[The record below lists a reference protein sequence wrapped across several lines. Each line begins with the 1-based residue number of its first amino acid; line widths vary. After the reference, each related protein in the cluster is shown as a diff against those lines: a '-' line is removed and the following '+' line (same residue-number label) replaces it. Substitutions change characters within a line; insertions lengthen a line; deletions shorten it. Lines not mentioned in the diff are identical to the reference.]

1 MQSEAF
7 EKKGP
12 LSFLKSRLFR
22 AIVCFVLTVAGIALA
37 IYGADAIRKYNPA
50 MDTGIVSTELGL
62 GVLGIA
68 MVVICLPVGLFAAF
82 DMLFKPETIVLS
94 NGHIIQRKRSRA
106 PLITILLVL
115 AFWASIYMTDFDLR
129 VIVNRGYQLTAI
141 FKKIFQP
148 RWSYWRDIVGPLV
161 ETVKMSIMGSALG
174 SLLSLP
180 FAVFASTNINRN
192 KYVVSV
198 LRVILNI
205 VRTLP
210 TLVIAS
216 VCALIFKLGAF
227 AGTVAITI
235 FTFGVVSKM
244 LYESIETIDMGP
256 FEAME
261 SMGAGRI
268 RAFAA
273 ACMPQIL
280 PTYLSHCLYS
290 FEMNIRAASILGYVG
305 AGGLGIL
312 IQDRVGFRDY
322 NSLGTLLIMLFVV
335 VLAID
340 NISQA
345 LRRRLS

>member
-22 AIVCFVLTVAGIALA
+22 AIVCLVLTVAGIALA

-94 NGHIIQRKRSRA
+94 NGHTIQRKRSRA

-205 VRTLP
+205 VRTL
-210 TLVIAS
+210 VIAS

-235 FTFGVVSKM
+235 FTFGVVAKM

>member
-1 MQSEAF
+1 MQGEAF
-7 EKKGP
+7 KRKSP
-12 LSFLKSRLFR
+12 LSFLKSLLFR
-22 AIVCFVLTVAGIALA
+22 AIVCFVLTIAGIVLA
-37 IYGADAIRKYNPA
+37 IYGMDAIQKYNPA

-82 DMLFKPETIVLS
+82 DMLFKPEKIVLS
-94 NGHIIQRKRSRA
+94 NGHTIYRKRSRA
-106 PLITILLVL
+106 PLIAILLAL
-115 AFWASIYMTDFDLR
+115 AFWASIKMTSFDLGL
-129 VIVNRGYQLTAI
+129 IVERLYQLTAI
-141 FKKIFQP
+141 FKKIFKP
-148 RWSYWRDIVGPLV
+148 RWSYWRDIMNPLV

-192 KYVVSV
+192 KYVVSA
-198 LRVILNI
+198 LRIILNVI
-205 VRTLP
+205 RTLP

-227 AGTVAITI
+227 AGTVAITV

-322 NSLGTLLIMLFVV
+322 SSLGTLLIMLFVV

-345 LRRRLS
+345 LRRKLS

>member
-22 AIVCFVLTVAGIALA
+22 AIVCLVLTVAGIALA

-94 NGHIIQRKRSRA
+94 NGHTIQRKRSRA

-290 FEMNIRAASILGYVG
+290 RAVWA
-305 AGGLGIL
+305 
-312 IQDRVGFRDY
+312 F
-322 NSLGTLLIMLFVV
+322 
-335 VLAID
+335 
-340 NISQA
+340 
-345 LRRRLS
+345 

>member
-1 MQSEAF
+1 M
-7 EKKGP
+7 
-12 LSFLKSRLFR
+12 
-22 AIVCFVLTVAGIALA
+22 
-37 IYGADAIRKYNPA
+37 
-50 MDTGIVSTELGL
+50 
-62 GVLGIA
+62 
-68 MVVICLPVGLFAAF
+68 
-82 DMLFKPETIVLS
+82 
-94 NGHIIQRKRSRA
+94 
-106 PLITILLVL
+106 
-115 AFWASIYMTDFDLR
+115 
-129 VIVNRGYQLTAI
+129 
-141 FKKIFQP
+141 
-148 RWSYWRDIVGPLV
+148 
-161 ETVKMSIMGSALG
+161 
-174 SLLSLP
+174 
-180 FAVFASTNINRN
+180 
-192 KYVVSV
+192 VSV

>member
-1 MQSEAF
+1 M
-7 EKKGP
+7 
-12 LSFLKSRLFR
+12 
-22 AIVCFVLTVAGIALA
+22 LTVAGIALA

-68 MVVICLPVGLFAAF
+68 MMVICLPVGLFAAF

-94 NGHIIQRKRSRA
+94 NGHTIQRKRSRA

-235 FTFGVVSKM
+235 SRSAWCPKCCMSPLRPSIWGRSRPWNRWARG
-244 LYESIETIDMGP
+244 ESARLPPRACRRFCQRTCRT
-256 FEAME
+256 AC
-261 SMGAGRI
+261 I
-268 RAFAA
+268 R
-273 ACMPQIL
+273 L
-280 PTYLSHCLYS
+280 K
-290 FEMNIRAASILGYVG
+290 
-305 AGGLGIL
+305 
-312 IQDRVGFRDY
+312 
-322 NSLGTLLIMLFVV
+322 
-335 VLAID
+335 
-340 NISQA
+340 
-345 LRRRLS
+345 